1 MLFHVFNSQEER
13 RAYGG
18 SAFIEIQ
25 FCKLSTKR
33 KVTERVALRSIQ
45 HWQNDSLYVY
55 VDDEDMI
62 EINYAD
68 GMLIDVGKPMA
79 TNQYCITVVSSNDA
93 LGWKNPIQEITVA
106 NKEDLFQKIQETVF
120 KFRQL

>member
-1 MLFHVFNSQEER
+1 MSLFKFFKKRNKIWWWER
-13 RAYGG
+13 YRELNLCNGEIL
-18 SAFIEIQ
+18 FI
-25 FCKLSTKR
+25 
-33 KVTERVALRSIQ
+33 A
-45 HWQNDSLYVY
+45 
-55 VDDEDMI
+55 DDEEDMI
-62 EINYAD
+62 EITYAD

-106 NKEDLFQKIQETVF
+106 NKEDLFQKMQETIF